1 MVIKYEEILNVV
13 ATLGDDENLQV
24 TVKRSIIGGLIAGV
38 ICTVGGLIAGP
49 IGLVFGGTAGGFVA
63 SYFTGGSFKP
73 MSTAIREMR
82 PADQR
87 KLVDSVTK
95 IIENAEAM
103 DAIELLALIQGS
115 SVLKAKVVGEMTS
128 YCQDRLSLNVS
139 SMKA

>member
-13 ATLGDDENLQV
+13 TTLGDDENLQV

-63 SYFTGGSFKP
+63 SYFSGGFKP

-95 IIENAEAM
+95 IVENAEAM

-115 SVLKAKVVGEMTS
+115 SVLKAKVVGEMTT